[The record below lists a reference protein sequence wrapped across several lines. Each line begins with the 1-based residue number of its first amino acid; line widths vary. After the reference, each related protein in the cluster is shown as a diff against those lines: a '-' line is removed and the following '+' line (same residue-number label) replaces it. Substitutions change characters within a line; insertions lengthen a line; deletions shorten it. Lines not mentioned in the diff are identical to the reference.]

1 MPDASFTV
9 VLSAL
14 NEEGLI
20 GEAIASVQAQ
30 TREDLELI
38 VIDDGS
44 SDGTAAVAQG
54 LARKDE
60 RIRVIRQENR
70 GLAASLN
77 TGAAAG
83 SAPVIA
89 LIDADDLWMPEFLE
103 RMGVVLESVPQAG
116 FAFTDAWWFD
126 MSSGRFF
133 RRTPSEYMG
142 APEVAPSEPEALAR
156 SIMPGNWIFGL
167 TAMRRAAF
175 ERVGGFSEHLRSSE
189 DYELW
194 LRMLAHGYAGVRAPG
209 KLVVYRDRSGSMT
222 KNTATMY
229 ESLAEVY
236 RLAAA
241 EHPFPEDIRAL
252 ARERLSE
259 LERQVAQE
267 SEGRIWLGKLR
278 RRLLPR
284 TVWLREPPTEVARV
298 FPAMSDRRPSG

>member
-103 RMGVVLESVPQAG
+103 RMGVALESV
-116 FAFTDAWWFD
+116 
-126 MSSGRFF
+126 S
-133 RRTPSEYMG
+133 Y
-142 APEVAPSEPEALAR
+142 
-156 SIMPGNWIFGL
+156 
-167 TAMRRAAF
+167 
-175 ERVGGFSEHLRSSE
+175 
-189 DYELW
+189 
-194 LRMLAHGYAGVRAPG
+194 
-209 KLVVYRDRSGSMT
+209 
-222 KNTATMY
+222 
-229 ESLAEVY
+229 
-236 RLAAA
+236 
-241 EHPFPEDIRAL
+241 
-252 ARERLSE
+252 
-259 LERQVAQE
+259 
-267 SEGRIWLGKLR
+267 
-278 RRLLPR
+278 
-284 TVWLREPPTEVARV
+284 
-298 FPAMSDRRPSG
+298 